1 MSTMFESPIT
11 IGALDVWASAKR
23 GTGQIIGLIGR
34 CTNPDAASRWLLH
47 RLERAPDVAE
57 IL

>member
-1 MSTMFESPIT
+1 MFESPIT